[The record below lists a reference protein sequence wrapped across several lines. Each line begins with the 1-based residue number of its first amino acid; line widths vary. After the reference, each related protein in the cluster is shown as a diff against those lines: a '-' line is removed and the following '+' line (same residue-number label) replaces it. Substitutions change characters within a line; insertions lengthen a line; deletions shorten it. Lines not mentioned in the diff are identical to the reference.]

1 MWNRKKV
8 RSGDVRYQGIGTI
21 LFRCY
26 IIGTIIVAI
35 WVVINICKG
44 KVRFD
49 QHATTLLGTA
59 AGVVGTMFGL
69 TAASYAFIWGA
80 LRSDSQENQHLGKV
94 LECYSKKLWHLFVVS
109 LILTI
114 LVVFSSLIGLA
125 LVQNITD
132 PSLYLTLYA
141 NAASFSVYMNSRYC
155 RISILTF
162 LNLLLSIEAVSY
174 MARMNLKVFSRNTQ
188 YAAIAKAILNR
199 IQQKYDTEL
208 PGSLNKNISSIEYEK
223 IHNLEI
229 LVERILKNHE
239 SIGNAFAESQR
250 REKLLTAIITNE
262 LKVSYNLGNAK
273 EDTDAHI
280 QDKTIWKHLEERKR
294 TSRWEQCR
302 ANANQEYRLLT
313 GGNEQAKNGKN
324 MLRKPCECSF
334 ITVYEDLLSYR
345 DNSLVWEEKHKKGWN
360 IRIGRQNE
368 QTQILDMFERRAL
381 RYTIKKRLLI
391 FYLRGESLNNMD
403 FTGVSFSGADLRCTN
418 FSDCNL
424 TRIRLKGANCEGADF
439 TRSKMAG
446 MYFEDDTVTNKDEIG
461 EIQLSCIDDS
471 WKEDTKNDGTK
482 KAWSPY
488 EGREVTCLQDATF
501 KGADVS
507 RAYLKAPGELE
518 EKQVFPFGEADKNA
532 WKMVKE
538 HVLFSLTGTNF
549 DNAKMFFS
557 YFKNIDFTNSSLE
570 KAQMYNIGMVQT
582 KAKSA
587 NFAAVTLT
595 NSCFAWCDFENADFS
610 DASLAETIL
619 VRVNFSGANMRNVNF
634 AYSNIVA
641 CNFEGASCQ
650 NASFKNMVQD
660 LEKIK
665 KLDPKALK
673 GIRLN
678 KAEGLRFCYATLTNT
693 DFSGAELSNVSF
705 SNAVGQACIFTKV
718 MGKLTVFDNAVF
730 NLSVFNSARFE
741 SSSFCNTILQN
752 SVFINLEFIN
762 SVFYKTDFSGS
773 LFAEL
778 EKPCIVGGGMC
789 EVDFSN
795 TKGLSAS
802 CFSNICL
809 KKVNFRGTGIR
820 QEDFEK
826 SVKISECLFEG

>member
-1 MWNRKKV
+1 MWNKKRI
-8 RSGDVRYQGIGTI
+8 RSGGVRYQGVGTT
-21 LFRCY
+21 LFRVF
-26 IIGTIIVAI
+26 IIGTIIVAA
-35 WVVINICKG
+35 WVIANIYEG
-44 KVRFD
+44 NVRFD
-49 QHATTLLGTA
+49 QYASTLLGTT

-69 TAASYAFIWGA
+69 TAASYAFIWGD
-80 LRSDSQENQHLGKV
+80 LRSDGQENQHLGKV
-94 LECYSKKLWHLFVVS
+94 LEYYSKKLWHLFVLS

-125 LVQNITD
+125 LIQNITNS
-132 PSLYLTLYA
+132 SLYRTVYV
-141 NAASFSVYMNSRYC
+141 NIVSVSEYVNSKYC
-155 RISILTF
+155 GISIVTF
-162 LNLLLSIEAVSY
+162 LNLVLSIEAVSY
-174 MARMNLKVFSRNTQ
+174 MAKMNWDVFKRNTQ
-188 YAAIAKAILNR
+188 YATIAKSILEM
-199 IQQKYDTEL
+199 IQKKYNMEL
-208 PGSLNKNISSIEYEK
+208 PDRPHKNISSIEYEK

-229 LVERILKNHE
+229 LIERILKNHE

-262 LKVSYNLGNAK
+262 LKVSYNVGSTAK
-273 EDTDAHI
+273 TADNYI
-280 QDKTIWKHLEERKR
+280 QDKIAWKHLEERKR
-294 TSRWEQCR
+294 ISRWKQCSE
-302 ANANQEYRLLT
+302 NAAQEYKLM
-313 GGNEQAKNGKN
+313 EEKNKQMRRGKN
-324 MLRKPCECSF
+324 QPQKPCECSF

-360 IRIGRQNE
+360 IRAGRRDE

-391 FYLRGESLNNMD
+391 FYLRGESFSNMD
-403 FTGVSFSGADLRCTN
+403 LTGVSFSGADLRCTN

-439 TRSKMAG
+439 TRSKMTG
-446 MYFEDDTVTNKDEIG
+446 MYFDDDFINEKDEIG
-461 EIQLSCIDDS
+461 EIQLSCIDAP
-471 WKEDTKNDGTK
+471 WKEDEQSGDTK
-482 KAWSPY
+482 KAWCPY
-488 EGREVTCLQDATF
+488 KGREITCLQDATF
-501 KGADVS
+501 KEADIS

-532 WKMVKE
+532 WTLAEK
-538 HVLFSLTGTNF
+538 HVVFSLTGTNF
-549 DNAKMFFS
+549 DYAKMFFS

-570 KAQMYNIGMVQT
+570 RAQMYNIGMIQT

-595 NSCFAWCDFENADFS
+595 NSCFAWCDFENANFS

-619 VRVNFSGANMRNVNF
+619 VRVNFSGANMKNVNF

-660 LEKIK
+660 LEKIEE
-665 KLDPKALK
+665 LNPKALR
-673 GIRLN
+673 GIHLN
-678 KAEGLRFCYATLTNT
+678 KAEGLCFCYATLTNT
-693 DFSGAELSNVSF
+693 DFSGAELSNISF
-705 SNAVGQACIFTKV
+705 SNAIGQDCIFTKV

-730 NLSVFNSARFE
+730 NLSVFNSTRFE
-741 SSSFCNTILQN
+741 SSSLCNTILKN
-752 SVFINLEFIN
+752 SVFINAEFIN
-762 SVFYKTDFSGS
+762 SIFYKTDFSGS

-778 EKPCIVGGGMC
+778 KEPCIIGGGMY

-795 TKGLSAS
+795 TKGLKAS

-809 KKVNFRGTGIR
+809 QKVDFRGTGIR
-820 QEDFEK
+820 QEDFEE
-826 SVKISECLFEG
+826 SVRIIKCQFEG